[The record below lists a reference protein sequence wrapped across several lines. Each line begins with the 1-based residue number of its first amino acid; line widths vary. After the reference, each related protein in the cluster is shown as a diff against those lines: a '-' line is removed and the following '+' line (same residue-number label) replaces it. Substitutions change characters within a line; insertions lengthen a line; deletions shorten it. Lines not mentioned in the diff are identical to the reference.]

1 MIINGNINNDNE
13 DKEVDDML
21 ALLQAIRDYI
31 ISITEKR
38 GFPSTIAMLRLDE
51 ILTACG
57 SNDSNVSREN
67 AIKMDKLTL
76 FALGAAQV
84 QGFTG
89 EEYLDSIELL
99 DEPTEQEQA
108 EYDNRENQCINDFL
122 DNNFVCVGTPDELM
136 PVIRLIAGTAMKCAN
151 SDDPSDSSLADLIL
165 NDSGTIITMLAAY
178 EHETIENMIA
188 RGITYG
194 DKQIKNLIFDFI
206 AAHHDELMPDSADNK

>member
-1 MIINGNINNDNE
+1 MIINGNNNND
-13 DKEVDDML
+13 KETDDML

-31 ISITEKR
+31 IGITVKR
-38 GFPSTIAMLRLDE
+38 GFSSKIAMLRLDE
-51 ILTACG
+51 IMTACG

-67 AIKMDKLTL
+67 AIKMDKLSL

-89 EEYLDSIELL
+89 EEYLDSIGLL

-108 EYDNRENQCINDFL
+108 EYDNRENQYIDDFL
-122 DNNFVCVGTPDELM
+122 DSNFVCVGAPAELM
-136 PVIRLIAGTAMKCAN
+136 SVIRLIAGTAMKCAN

-165 NDSGTIITMLAAY
+165 NDSGTIISMLASY

-188 RGITYG
+188 RGTTYG

-206 AAHHDELMPDSADNK
+206 AAHHDELIPDSADDK

>member
-1 MIINGNINNDNE
+1 MIINSGNNNND
-13 DKEVDDML
+13 KETDDML

-31 ISITEKR
+31 IGITVKR
-38 GFPSTIAMLRLDE
+38 GFSSKIAMLRLDE
-51 ILTACG
+51 IMTACG

-67 AIKMDKLTL
+67 AIKMDKLSL

-89 EEYLDSIELL
+89 EEYLDDIGLL

-108 EYDNRENQCINDFL
+108 EYDNRENQYIDNFL
-122 DNNFVCVGTPDELM
+122 DSNFVCVGAPDELM

-165 NDSGTIITMLAAY
+165 NDSGTIISMLASY

-188 RGITYG
+188 RGTTYG
-194 DKQIKNLIFDFI
+194 DKHIKNLIFDFI
-206 AAHHDELMPDSADNK
+206 AAHHDELIPDSADDK

>member
-1 MIINGNINNDNE
+1 MIINGNINNE
-13 DKEVDDML
+13 DKEVDDI
-21 ALLQAIRDYI
+21 LQAIRDYL

-38 GFPSTIAMLRLDE
+38 GFPAGIAMLRLDE
-51 ILTACG
+51 IAAACG

-89 EEYLDSIELL
+89 EEYLDSIGLL

-108 EYDNRENQCINDFL
+108 EYDNRENQYIDNFL
-122 DNNFVCVGTPDELM
+122 DNNFVCVGAPDELM
-136 PVIRLIAGTAMKCAN
+136 PVIRLIEGTAMKCAN

-165 NDSGTIITMLAAY
+165 NDSGTIISMLAAY

-194 DKQIKNLIFDFI
+194 DKQIKNIIFDFI
-206 AAHHDELMPDSADNK
+206 ASHHDELIPDSADD

>member
-67 AIKMDKLTL
+67 AIKMDKLSL

-84 QGFTG
+84 QGFAG
-89 EEYLDSIELL
+89 EEYLDSIGLL

-108 EYDNRENQCINDFL
+108 EYDNRENQCINNFL
-122 DNNFVCVGTPDELM
+122 DNNFVCVGAPDELM

-165 NDSGTIITMLAAY
+165 NDSGTIITMLAVY

-206 AAHHDELMPDSADNK
+206 AAHHDELIPDSA

>member
-1 MIINGNINNDNE
+1 MIINGNINNE
-13 DKEVDDML
+13 DKEVDDI
-21 ALLQAIRDYI
+21 LQAIRDYL

-38 GFPSTIAMLRLDE
+38 GFPAGIAMLRLDE
-51 ILTACG
+51 IAAACG

-89 EEYLDSIELL
+89 EEYLDSIGLL

-108 EYDNRENQCINDFL
+108 EYDNRENQYIDNFL
-122 DNNFVCVGTPDELM
+122 DNNFVCVGAPDELM
-136 PVIRLIAGTAMKCAN
+136 PVIRLIEGTAMKCAN

-165 NDSGTIITMLAAY
+165 NDSGTIISMLAAY

-206 AAHHDELMPDSADNK
+206 AAHHDELMPDSADDK

>member
-13 DKEVDDML
+13 DKETDDI
-21 ALLQAIRDYI
+21 LQAIRDYI

-38 GFPSTIAMLRLDE
+38 GFPAGIAMLRLDE
-51 ILTACG
+51 IASACG

-67 AIKMDKLTL
+67 AIKMDKLSL

-89 EEYLDSIELL
+89 EEYLDSIGLL

-108 EYDNRENQCINDFL
+108 EYDNRENQYINDFL
-122 DNNFVCVGTPDELM
+122 DNNFVCVGAPDELM
-136 PVIRLIAGTAMKCAN
+136 PVIRLIEGTAMKCAN

-165 NDSGTIITMLAAY
+165 NDSGTIISMLAAY
-178 EHETIENMIA
+178 EYETIENMIA

-206 AAHHDELMPDSADNK
+206 ASHHDELMPDSADD

>member
-1 MIINGNINNDNE
+1 MIINSGNNNND
-13 DKEVDDML
+13 KETDDML

-31 ISITEKR
+31 IGITVKR
-38 GFPSTIAMLRLDE
+38 GFSSKIAMLRLDE
-51 ILTACG
+51 IMTACG

-67 AIKMDKLTL
+67 AIKMDKLSL

-89 EEYLDSIELL
+89 EEYLDDIGLL

-108 EYDNRENQCINDFL
+108 EYDNRENQYIDNFL
-122 DNNFVCVGTPDELM
+122 DSNFVCVGAPAELM
-136 PVIRLIAGTAMKCAN
+136 SVIRLIAGTAMKCAN

-165 NDSGTIITMLAAY
+165 NDSGTIISMLASY

-188 RGITYG
+188 RGTTYG

-206 AAHHDELMPDSADNK
+206 AAHHDELIPDSADDK

>member
-13 DKEVDDML
+13 DKEVDDI
-21 ALLQAIRDYI
+21 LQAIRDYL

-38 GFPSTIAMLRLDE
+38 GFPAGIAMLRLDE
-51 ILTACG
+51 IAAACG
-57 SNDSNVSREN
+57 SNDSNVSRGN

-89 EEYLDSIELL
+89 EEYLDSIGLL

-108 EYDNRENQCINDFL
+108 EYDNRENQYIDNFL
-122 DNNFVCVGTPDELM
+122 DNNFVCVGAPDELM
-136 PVIRLIAGTAMKCAN
+136 PVIRLIEGTAMKCAN

-165 NDSGTIITMLAAY
+165 NDSGTIISMLAAY
-178 EHETIENMIA
+178 EHKTIENMIA

-206 AAHHDELMPDSADNK
+206 AAHHDELIPDSADDK